1 MRVDMLE
8 IGDSQKYELQ
18 DKLLAAF
25 TAIIRTV

>member
-8 IGDSQKYELQ
+8 IGNSQKCELL

-25 TAIIRTV
+25 IAIIRTI

>member
-1 MRVDMLE
+1 MRMDMLE
-8 IGDSQKYELQ
+8 IGDSQKCELL